1 MRPGWQTM
9 MMLRGRW
16 GQGMAEL
23 RREIPALSS
32 VVYMNTGS
40 SGPSPRVAGEA
51 EAAASRRINDDGIL
65 VRSLPYPRAL
75 RASLHFFNTEEE
87 IEAVLRA
94 LRELPR

>member
-1 MRPGWQTM
+1 MPAVKLYTP
-9 MMLRGRW
+9 
-16 GQGMAEL
+16 MAEEASAGLVTFSLEGVEPEKAVDWLL
-23 RREIPALSS
+23 RERK
-32 VVYMNTGS
+32 
-40 SGPSPRVAGEA
+40 
-51 EAAASRRINDDGIL
+51 IL